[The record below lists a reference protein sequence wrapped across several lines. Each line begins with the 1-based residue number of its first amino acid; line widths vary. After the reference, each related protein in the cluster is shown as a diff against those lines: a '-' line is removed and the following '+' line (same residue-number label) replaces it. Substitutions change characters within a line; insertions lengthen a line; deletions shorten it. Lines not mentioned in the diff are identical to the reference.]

1 MIKCDYISA
10 LITNAIYLFCGKLSY
25 EPGNL
30 VNLLFPRLKE
40 DGGELDNIEEVEELF
55 KEKPDSL
62 HNIAVAASKHN
73 FKKEGKLSD
82 ADIEIIRKAILTY
95 VKVSNDPIYKEII
108 KQNGW
113 DIEQIILE
121 ELKIM

>member
-10 LITNAIYLFCGKLSY
+10 LVTNAIYLFCGKLSY
-25 EPGNL
+25 EPDNL

-95 VKVSNDPIYKEII
+95 VKVSDDPIYREII
-108 KQNGW
+108 
-113 DIEQIILE
+113 
-121 ELKIM
+121 ELNKWQED